1 MRPLWMMYPEDNN
14 TLGIDTNYLFGDSY
28 LVAATTPQLDKIK
41 YYLPLKDD
49 WYNFFSSKL
58 MNKSDEIRT

>member
-14 TLGIDTNYLFGDSY
+14 TLGIDTNYMFGVSY

-41 YYLPLKDD
+41 YYLP
-49 WYNFFSSKL
+49 
-58 MNKSDEIRT
+58 I